1 ISKATGLDGI
11 SAKLLKLAGP
21 AIDMPLCKII
31 NLSIKQSI
39 FPTIWKQARVT
50 PVFKAGDH
58 LDINN
63 YRPISI
69 LSILSKIL

>member
-1 ISKATGLDGI
+1 SKATGLDGI

-39 FPTIWKQARVT
+39 FPTKWKQARVT
-50 PVFKAGDH
+50 PVFKAG
-58 LDINN
+58 
-63 YRPISI
+63 
-69 LSILSKIL
+69 